1 MRYSR
6 PGIAG
11 ASQRASRLS
20 ECGGII
26 PPPRASAPRESDL
39 PTPCG
44 GMFFPGKVGYLQ
56 RAGFRKRRPFPP
68 ARPASFGERAMS
80 TRPAPTLHDP
90 ALCRALTRRLE
101 DLLQRMATPRLR
113 FMEVCGTHT
122 VAIFRGGLRALL
134 PEGVTHLTGPGCPV
148 CVTDDSEV
156 AAFLKLAEQPGVI
169 LATIGDLMRVPGPD
183 GLSLKHAQAAGARI
197 SVIYSP
203 LDALSLAAAHP
214 QDLVIFLGVGFETT
228 APATAATIL
237 TAEQRGIDNFAVC
250 TCHKL
255 VPPALAA
262 LLADAENGID
272 AFLLPG
278 HVSTVL
284 GPAPYEFIARDWSRP
299 AIIAGFEPADIL
311 DGLCRMAAQ
320 YVDGNIR
327 VENAYPRAVGEDGN
341 PRARSVVDQVFQ
353 VCDASWRGLG
363 RLADSGLALRPSYS
377 RFDALDR
384 LGIRPPAV
392 RPIPGCRC
400 GDVLRGRLAPD
411 ACPLFGTACTPSS
424 PVGPC
429 MVSTEGSCAAQYNY
443 GV

>member
-169 LATIGDLMRVPGPD
+169 LATFGDLMRVPGPD

-250 TCHKL
+250 TRRSSDL
-255 VPPALAA
+255 PFSSPAMSPPCSAPLLTSSSRATGAAPRSSRALNRPISWTGFAVWPPNMWMETFGWKTPTPAPLAKTATPGRDPSWIRFFRCATLRGAALAA
-262 LLADAENGID
+262 LRTAA
-272 AFLLPG
+272 LPCALPIPALTRWIG
-278 HVSTVL
+278 SASAL
-284 GPAPYEFIARDWSRP
+284 RRSGPSPVAAAAMCSAAGSRRMPARFSAR
-299 AIIAGFEPADIL
+299 
-311 DGLCRMAAQ
+311 
-320 YVDGNIR
+320 
-327 VENAYPRAVGEDGN
+327 
-341 PRARSVVDQVFQ
+341 RARHP
-353 VCDASWRGLG
+353 
-363 RLADSGLALRPSYS
+363 RP
-377 RFDALDR
+377 
-384 LGIRPPAV
+384 
-392 RPIPGCRC
+392 
-400 GDVLRGRLAPD
+400 
-411 ACPLFGTACTPSS
+411 
-424 PVGPC
+424 
-429 MVSTEGSCAAQYNY
+429 
-443 GV
+443 